1 MGSYEPLRSIY
12 NPSLR
17 ITRSSVPGL
26 WAAPPARRETTCFS
40 TRSRTTTST
49 PISRRAARRPPA
61 HSPDAPA
68 AGRKPGTSPTR
79 SVIDAWLT
87 ITGNLQSE
95 GEVQVDGKING
106 DIRCAHLTVGK
117 EASIVGNITADEV
130 VVRGKV
136 KGVIRANRVILQ
148 DSARVES
155 EIFHKRFSI
164 EEGAIF
170 DGHSRIRENPLTAEL
185 IDLHAVAA
193 EMKAAER
200 PNGRLS
206 RSAASD

>member
-1 MGSYEPLRSIY
+1 MLFHKK
-12 NPSLR
+12 
-17 ITRSSVPGL
+17 PGEEL
-26 WAAPPARRETTCFS
+26 DADVS
-40 TRSRTTTST
+40 
-49 PISRRAARRPPA
+49 ARRPPSA
-61 HSPDAPA
+61 MPAPDAVA
-68 AGRKPGTSPTR
+68 AARKPGTHPTR

-106 DIRCAHLTVGK
+106 DIRCAQLTVGK
-117 EASIVGNITADEV
+117 DASIVGNITADEV
-130 VVRGKV
+130 IVRGKV

-155 EIFHKRFSI
+155 EIYHKRFSI

-185 IDLHAVAA
+185 IDLHAMAA
-193 EMKAAER
+193 EMKATER
-200 PNGRLS
+200 PNGRMS
-206 RSAASD
+206 RTAGD